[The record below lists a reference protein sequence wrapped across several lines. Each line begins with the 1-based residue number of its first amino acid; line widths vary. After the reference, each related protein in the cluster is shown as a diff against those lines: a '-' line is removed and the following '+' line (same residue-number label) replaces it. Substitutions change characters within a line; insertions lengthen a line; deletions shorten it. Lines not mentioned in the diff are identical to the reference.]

1 MIDLAL
7 DSKIFIDTN
16 IDAAL
21 QELDLLFNTENTE
34 LIGYPEYGTNFEQF
48 LWSTTPS
55 IDTVKEYIEDKIS
68 NNTFFL
74 SQMEHD
80 INVQILDGEYR
91 QIYYVQI
98 SVVNGSD
105 SDSRTYQF
113 K

>member
-48 LWSTTPS
+48 CGQHHHQP
-55 IDTVKEYIEDKIS
+55 I
-68 NNTFFL
+68 
-74 SQMEHD
+74 Q
-80 INVQILDGEYR
+80 
-91 QIYYVQI
+91 
-98 SVVNGSD
+98 
-105 SDSRTYQF
+105 
-113 K
+113 

>member
-48 LWSTTPS
+48 LWSTSPS
-55 IDTVKEYIEDKIS
+55 TDTVKEYIEDKIS

-74 SQMEHD
+74 AQMEHD
-80 INVQILDGEYR
+80 VDVQILDGEYR

-98 SVVNGSD
+98 SVVNGNN